1 MNQYYHPSS
10 EPNWVND
17 DWLRA
22 NTTWDPADTPLEVL
36 AENGFYEVKYDIP
49 SDHSPDLY
57 EFVWSYSVVSPYCIW
72 VVSEFTPKPFDE
84 AKAWM
89 LANYPDYA
97 DQINLATTVDQLQ
110 DILNS
115 IPGT

>member
-1 MNQYYHPSS
+1 MHEYYHPS
-10 EPNWVND
+10 EAPQWVND

-22 NTTWDPADTPLEVL
+22 NTTWDPESTSVETL
-36 AENGFYEVKYDIP
+36 AENGFYQLKTEVP
-49 SDHSPDLY
+49 TDHSENLY
-57 EFVWSYSVVSPYCIW
+57 YFKWSDTIVYPYC
-72 VVSEFTPKPFDE
+72 VRSVSEFNPHPFDE

-89 LANYPDYA
+89 LENYPDYA
-97 DQINLATTVDQLQ
+97 DQINLTTTVDQLQ

>member
-1 MNQYYHPSS
+1 MNEYYHPSS
-10 EPNWVND
+10 SPEWVND
-17 DWLRA
+17 DWIRR
-22 NTTWDPADTPLEVL
+22 NTQWDPETTSVETFADNGFFRLKTETPTDHSENLYDFKWADTIV
-36 AENGFYEVKYDIP
+36 Y
-49 SDHSPDLY
+49 
-57 EFVWSYSVVSPYCIW
+57 PYCVRE
-72 VVSEFTPKPFDE
+72 VVEFIPKPFDE

-89 LANYPDYA
+89 LENYPDYA